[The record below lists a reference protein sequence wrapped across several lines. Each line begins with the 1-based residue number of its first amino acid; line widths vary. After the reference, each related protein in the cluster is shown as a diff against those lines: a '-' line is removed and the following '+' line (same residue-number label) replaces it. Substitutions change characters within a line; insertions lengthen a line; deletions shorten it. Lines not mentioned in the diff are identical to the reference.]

1 MTYLIDE
8 KPYAEDEFRSAL
20 EADLREHSDY
30 DDALDASYSKCYIEG
45 VTLYPSDILKKCDP
59 IAYNCGK
66 EDYLT
71 SLFESA
77 LDQLER
83 YGEFETKNHYYE
95 TVD

>member
-8 KPYAEDEFRSAL
+8 KEYTEDEFRSAL
-20 EADLREHSDY
+20 EDDLREHSDY
-30 DDALDASYSKCYIEG
+30 DDALDVSYPKYQIES

-59 IAYNCGK
+59 IGYNCGK

-77 LDQLER
+77 LDELER
-83 YGEFETKNHYYE
+83 YGEFETENHSYK